1 MTPLTPLEQLRFL
14 ASRYQSQR
22 ALAREMGVS
31 QGLIS
36 LMLAEKRAITP
47 DIAATIADCYQH
59 AQ

>member
-1 MTPLTPLEQLRFL
+1 MTPLEQLQFL

-36 LMLAEKRAITP
+36 LMLAGKRAITP
-47 DIAATIADCYQH
+47 DIAAVVSDKYRQ

>member
-1 MTPLTPLEQLRFL
+1 MTPLEQLQFL

-22 ALAREMGVS
+22 ALARDMGVS

-36 LMLAEKRAITP
+36 LMLAGKRAITP
-47 DIAATIADCYQH
+47 DIAAVVSDRYRQ

>member
-1 MTPLTPLEQLRFL
+1 MTPLEQLQFL

-36 LMLAEKRAITP
+36 LMLAGKRAITP
-47 DIAATIADCYQH
+47 DIAAVVADKYKQ

>member
-1 MTPLTPLEQLRFL
+1 MTPLEQLQFL

-36 LMLAEKRAITP
+36 LMLAGKRAITP
-47 DIAATIADCYQH
+47 DIAAVVADKYQQ